1 MSHSYASNPSR
12 TTISRGRG
20 ANRGHFRGASTAPTI
35 PLRVGFAARP
45 VEPNTHQ
52 QNIYSS
58 AASAQNSQGFPLGPS
73 RRSISSNF
81 NSTSITRTGTT
92 TRGRGRMDL
101 SQNQNPGPRRN
112 ANAGPGLPNQEEQ
125 NEGTGREN
133 TGGFTV
139 IPRNEEKW
147 RKINQQAQRE
157 TANYERFKEAQKK
170 KTYSYVGTCGGGDI
184 SEDEAR
190 ARQANQ
196 VRAAKFNRQMKQA
209 EYKLAAKK
217 AEEDAIEAKRAEAR
231 RKAEANA
238 ERQARAAPVEEVR
251 RNREAFLARLETSRS
266 PPQNSTQ
273 LSNRTPPH
281 HSPQESWNS
290 NLSQTSTVAQTSL
303 RSLTNPK
310 SPQTPKQTNVHRSER
325 REQVGVERNPQTREV
340 ARASYAVKTEIK
352 RESKEEVEFSPLDEG
367 IQILMS
373 VYPDLATEYL
383 SDLLNQTGS
392 VEQAMALL
400 DMND

>member
-1 MSHSYASNPSR
+1 
-12 TTISRGRG
+12 
-20 ANRGHFRGASTAPTI
+20 
-35 PLRVGFAARP
+35 
-45 VEPNTHQ
+45 
-52 QNIYSS
+52 
-58 AASAQNSQGFPLGPS
+58 
-73 RRSISSNF
+73 
-81 NSTSITRTGTT
+81 
-92 TRGRGRMDL
+92 MDL

-310 SPQTPKQTNVHRSER
+310 SPQTPKQTNVHR
-325 REQVGVERNPQTREV
+325 REQVGVARNPQTREV